1 MNYMAYCGWQNEKPM
16 DQEECGDEHRPD
28 CRKRLGRS
36 VQGAHNGGDEAEHG
50 RSNEAST
57 EEETL
62 KHRAF

>member
-1 MNYMAYCGWQNEKPM
+1 M

-36 VQGAHNGGDEAEHG
+36 VQGAHNGGHEAEHG

-57 EEETL
+57 EEEEG
-62 KHRAF
+62 KHRGF